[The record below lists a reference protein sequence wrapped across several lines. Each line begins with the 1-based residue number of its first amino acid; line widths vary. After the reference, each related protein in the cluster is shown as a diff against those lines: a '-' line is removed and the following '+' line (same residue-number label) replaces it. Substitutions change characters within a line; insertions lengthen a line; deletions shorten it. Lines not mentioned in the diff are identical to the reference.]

1 MSSAMFTPLPETAVE
16 AAAPDVTARGRAE
29 AVVAKLAARPGL
41 STLAADGSFLDR
53 LADFIERLAPLI
65 IGCFGGAAGA
75 AKEMRNPRLLTRVR
89 LRQEVREELGT
100 RDAFRLMGDPL
111 VDAILAVG
119 RETTAAE
126 LAALSA

>member
-1 MSSAMFTPLPETAVE
+1 MSQEMFTPLPAVE
-16 AAAPDVTARGRAE
+16 AAVSGSDVTARGKAA
-29 AVVAKLAARPGL
+29 AVVTKLAARPGL

-75 AKEMRNPRLLTRVR
+75 EKELRNPRLLTRIR
-89 LRQEVREELGT
+89 LRQEVQNEFPDRRVFAVLGQPMM
-100 RDAFRLMGDPL
+100 DAL
-111 VDAILAVG
+111 LAVG

-126 LAALSA
+126 LTALAS